1 MNILETRD
9 VCKSFGEGH
18 TRVEALRGVNLAVA
32 RGEMVAIMGRSGS
45 GKSTLLTLLGGV
57 DVPTAGEVLLE
68 GQNLARLDD
77 SQRTI
82 LRRRRI
88 GFIFQQFNLL
98 PILSAEENVSLP
110 LELDGIAVVEARQ
123 RAVEALDLVGLAD
136 RRGHTPGKMSGGEQ
150 QRVAIARA
158 LAIRPALFLADEPTG
173 NLDSATSTH
182 ITNLLRR
189 LVDEQN
195 QTIVLVTHD
204 ALVAQHADR
213 IIRVVDGR
221 IEQEEPAEAL
231 KETVV

>member
-9 VCKSFGEGH
+9 VHKSFGEGH
-18 TRVEALRGVNLAVA
+18 TRVEALRGVSLAVA
-32 RGEMVAIMGRSGS
+32 PGEMIAIMGRSGS

-57 DVPTAGEVLLE
+57 DVPTSGQVLLE
-68 GQNLARLDD
+68 GEDLARLDD
-77 SQRTI
+77 SKRTI

-110 LELDGIAVVEARQ
+110 LELDGVPVSEARN
-123 RAVEALDLVGLAD
+123 RALEALDLVGLAE
-136 RRGHTPGKMSGGEQ
+136 RRDHTPGKMSGGEQ

-204 ALVAQHADR
+204 AVVAQQADR

-221 IEQEEPAEAL
+221 IEQEEASEAF